1 MKAIQWHGDSRKVIA
16 SFPEDVRKPVGIAL
30 HIAQT
35 GGKAPYAKPLKG
47 YSAAGVFEIVADDMG
62 NAYRAVYAVKIG
74 DVIHVLHAF
83 QKKLPEEIEEGHSDA
98 QVGTRR
104 HRHETEKGI
113 RQMSNVFREL
123 GLKNPEELTLKAALL
138 REIYDT
144 VERRKLTQKAA
155 GEIMGLPQ
163 SKVSNLMRGRVDGFS
178 AEKLFACLN
187 ALGRDIEIK
196 IKKPIRKSR
205 GELSVAA

>member
-1 MKAIQWHGDSRKVIA
+1 
-16 SFPEDVRKPVGIAL
+16 
-30 HIAQT
+30 
-35 GGKAPYAKPLKG
+35 
-47 YSAAGVFEIVADDMG
+47 
-62 NAYRAVYAVKIG
+62 
-74 DVIHVLHAF
+74 
-83 QKKLPEEIEEGHSDA
+83 
-98 QVGTRR
+98 
-104 HRHETEKGI
+104 
-113 RQMSNVFREL
+113 
-123 GLKNPEELTLKAALL
+123 
-138 REIYDT
+138 